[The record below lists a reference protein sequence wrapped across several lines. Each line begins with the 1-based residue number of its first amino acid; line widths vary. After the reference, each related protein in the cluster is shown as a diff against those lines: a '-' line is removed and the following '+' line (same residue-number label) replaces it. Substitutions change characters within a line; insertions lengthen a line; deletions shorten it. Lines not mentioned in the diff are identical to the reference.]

1 MPLGDP
7 QALIN
12 SASRRR
18 RKASAWLIGVNIA
31 VALLLLG
38 LVWLVSQSSR
48 RAFEAQAHTF
58 AEGLASVAQVNIQ
71 SEFDRIADVLR
82 ATAVEVEPL
91 MRSAGP
97 LHETELTALLQ
108 ARSHLL
114 EGIEGVRLADAQ
126 GRVRWGTGLPAGPPI
141 DVTDRDYFRA
151 AQQQTAPTT
160 FIAGP
165 LKSRVSGNWVVA
177 FVRPIQI
184 DGRFAGLLYVS
195 VNADHFRHLFEQYDL
210 ESRDAVTL
218 RRTDRRLVAR
228 YSPGS
233 AVQGQPGD
241 MVVSPELMQAL
252 DARST
257 RGLFVS
263 RTAVDR
269 ELRTTAYRTLKG
281 WPFIVLAGVYSERFL
296 EPWRQQVRHVAA
308 LAGLAWLITAV
319 AAWWLLRANRR
330 VETAMREVAEQGKR
344 MQALLRTAADGIHII
359 DRDGHLVELSDSFAE
374 MLKSTREGLLGRH
387 ISSWDVNLDR
397 PAIDRWLTKAK
408 PGDRHRIDAQHR
420 RDDGQIIDVELQLS
434 VAEIAGQLYVFASSR
449 DVTEQRRLM
458 REQTAMLN
466 SDLVG
471 MTRVVNRTI
480 VWRNRA
486 AERMLGYGQ
495 GELQGLPVKA
505 LYWDVE
511 DYERIGVEGYQAM
524 RDAGHYRTQ
533 LRMRRKSGE
542 PIWVDFGSAPLSDT
556 EIFVMLVDITATR
569 EALDQ
574 LVHASSHDALTN
586 LPNRVLLHD
595 RIARALAVAR
605 RQKLQTVVC
614 YLDLDGFKAVND
626 VHGHEAGDH
635 LLQVVASRLV
645 ASIRPSDTAARL
657 GGDEF
662 VLVLIC
668 VEDESWRAVVDR
680 VIQALGEPVELAGG
694 TRVTVGA
701 TVGVTVAAWD
711 ETASPQ
717 ELIARA
723 DHVMLRGKRHG
734 KGRVFV

>member
-1 MPLGDP
+1 
-7 QALIN
+7 
-12 SASRRR
+12 
-18 RKASAWLIGVNIA
+18 
-31 VALLLLG
+31 
-38 LVWLVSQSSR
+38 
-48 RAFEAQAHTF
+48 
-58 AEGLASVAQVNIQ
+58 
-71 SEFDRIADVLR
+71 
-82 ATAVEVEPL
+82 
-91 MRSAGP
+91 
-97 LHETELTALLQ
+97 
-108 ARSHLL
+108 
-114 EGIEGVRLADAQ
+114 
-126 GRVRWGTGLPAGPPI
+126 
-141 DVTDRDYFRA
+141 
-151 AQQQTAPTT
+151 
-160 FIAGP
+160 
-165 LKSRVSGNWVVA
+165 
-177 FVRPIQI
+177 
-184 DGRFAGLLYVS
+184 
-195 VNADHFRHLFEQYDL
+195 
-210 ESRDAVTL
+210 
-218 RRTDRRLVAR
+218 
-228 YSPGS
+228 
-233 AVQGQPGD
+233 
-241 MVVSPELMQAL
+241 
-252 DARST
+252 
-257 RGLFVS
+257 
-263 RTAVDR
+263 
-269 ELRTTAYRTLKG
+269 
-281 WPFIVLAGVYSERFL
+281 
-296 EPWRQQVRHVAA
+296 
-308 LAGLAWLITAV
+308 
-319 AAWWLLRANRR
+319 
-330 VETAMREVAEQGKR
+330 MREVAEQGKR

-408 PGDRHRIDAQHR
+408 PGDRHRIDVQHR
-420 RDDGQIIDVELQLS
+420 RDDGQIIDVELQLG

-449 DVTEQRRLM
+449 DVTEERRLT

-486 AERMLGYGQ
+486 AERMLGYGP

-542 PIWVDFGSAPLSDT
+542 LLWVDFGSAPLSDT

-605 RQKLQTVVC
+605 RQQLRTVVC

-680 VIQALGEPVELAGG
+680 VVQALGEPVELAGG

-701 TVGVTVAAWD
+701 TVGVAVAAWD